1 MKFSRRP
8 QLTRTL
14 SGTILPWLSTT
25 VTTVGLTQKDLSADS
40 FQLTCQG
47 TRRGFGMDSQP
58 RSEEGEGE
66 ELCWRRKQFLFAIFV
81 QVKSEWTYEPS
92 GMQPNGF
99 LAASQKLGCEVEQR
113 AGLFAEWRQLWGR
126 AGSPQE
132 VLIRGRQVQP
142 SSWAGSTHNIQPRYR
157 TIATLISSTYREG
170 IKCIKCNLASL
181 KTCSCFSKMQLLIN
195 GFFAN

>member
-1 MKFSRRP
+1 MKFSSRP

-25 VTTVGLTQKDLSADS
+25 VTTVGLTQKDLKADS
-40 FQLTCQG
+40 SQLTCQG
-47 TRRGFGMDSQP
+47 TRRGFGMGSQP

-92 GMQPNGF
+92 GMQPNSF
-99 LAASQKLGCEVEQR
+99 LAASPLARSWAVRLRRSWAVRLSSEQ
-113 AGLFAEWRQLWGR
+113 AFWQSGGSCGWR

-142 SSWAGSTHNIQPRYR
+142 SSWGSTHNIQLHVTAP
-157 TIATLISSTYREG
+157 L
-170 IKCIKCNLASL
+170 
-181 KTCSCFSKMQLLIN
+181 QL
-195 GFFAN
+195 